1 MPQTQKRKR
10 HYWVVV
16 LELTDVV
23 PRRHP
28 KRPNLFVSVSMSPP
42 EKRLAIERARKTP
55 RWYTDAIVRE
65 RPDLAPARR
74 FSSKETADRACERLT
89 VRLNREGFT
98 VNRDTRIWS
107 VYVVEL
113 DPSAVSKPGRGFVY
127 VGETSLL
134 PEERFKQHLDGSRNK
149 RGPLFSRVVH
159 KHGVRLRP
167 DLAPRRKFF
176 DQTSSRRAEKQH
188 FDRLKS
194 KGFNVRGGH

>member
-1 MPQTQKRKR
+1 MKHKR

-16 LELTDVV
+16 LELTDAV

-28 KRPNLFVSVSMSPP
+28 KRPNLYVGVSVSPP
-42 EKRLAIERARKTP
+42 DKRLAIERTRKAP
-55 RWYTDAIVRE
+55 RWYTDAIMRD
-65 RPDLAPARR
+65 RPDLAPKRR
-74 FSSKETADRACERLT
+74 FTSKETADRSCERLIA
-89 VRLNREGFT
+89 RLNREGFT

-113 DPSAVSKPGRGFVY
+113 DPTAVSKPGRGFVY
-127 VGETSLL
+127 VGETSLM
-134 PEERFKQHLDGSRNK
+134 PAQRFKQHMDGSRNK

-159 KHGVRLRP
+159 NHGVRLRP
-167 DLAPRRKFF
+167 DLAPRRTFY
-176 DQTSSRRAEKQH
+176 DQTSARRAEKQH

>member
-1 MPQTQKRKR
+1 MPQRQKRKR

-28 KRPNLFVSVSMSPP
+28 KRPNLFVGVSMSPP
-42 EKRLAIERARKTP
+42 EKRLAIERARKTR

-65 RPDLAPARR
+65 RSDLAPARR

-127 VGETSLL
+127 VGETSLS
-134 PEERFKQHLDGSRNK
+134 PEERFKQHLDGSRNT

-176 DQTSSRRAEKQH
+176 DQISSRRAEKQH